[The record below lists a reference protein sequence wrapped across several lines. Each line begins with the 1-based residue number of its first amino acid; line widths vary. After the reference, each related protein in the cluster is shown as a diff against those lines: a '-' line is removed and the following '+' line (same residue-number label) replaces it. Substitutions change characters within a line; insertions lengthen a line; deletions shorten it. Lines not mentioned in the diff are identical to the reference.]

1 MHGKF
6 KLRARIG
13 RIKIQ
18 EKEDNSWKVEEN
30 VGKEEIKNGRRI
42 QKGRRFKQS
51 QEEERKKIG
60 AQKK

>member
-42 QKGRRFKQS
+42 
-51 QEEERKKIG
+51 
-60 AQKK
+60 